1 MDKERDSAVCIES
14 SNTISDERIHLGY
27 TECLECSKVD
37 KYSSHT
43 VYPHKT
49 GGYIQPISAEQS
61 DNMKRLDRRSVGSGR
76 RAKGIVADNSWDRWL
91 KDYLSKKDSPKT
103 KRKTYPLR
111 TPLPIYIPYNEAID
125 EALKKFESRGYEAA
139 AELTQSMYSSDKIS
153 LAHKAKIMNELSSLA
168 VLTTKQRKWMKK
180 L

>member
-1 MDKERDSAVCIES
+1 MDKERDSAVCIEC

-111 TPLPIYIPYNEAID
+111 TPLPIYIPYKEAID

-139 AELTQSMYSSDKIS
+139 AELTQSMYSSDKMQLLS
-153 LAHKAKIMNELSSLA
+153 KAHSF
-168 VLTTKQRKWMKK
+168 VLIDR
-180 L
+180 

>member
-1 MDKERDSAVCIES
+1 MDKERDSAVCIEC

-37 KYSSHT
+37 NYSSHT

-111 TPLPIYIPYNEAID
+111 TPLPIYIPYKEAID